1 MVEGSEDRPSF
12 NTQVVSEQIDLEE
25 MEDDCTYLH
34 RNRTSEHSTNF
45 FEGSMNLKM
54 KFVASF
60 SF

>member
-1 MVEGSEDRPSF
+1 MVEGSEGRPSF

-54 KFVASF
+54 
-60 SF
+60 